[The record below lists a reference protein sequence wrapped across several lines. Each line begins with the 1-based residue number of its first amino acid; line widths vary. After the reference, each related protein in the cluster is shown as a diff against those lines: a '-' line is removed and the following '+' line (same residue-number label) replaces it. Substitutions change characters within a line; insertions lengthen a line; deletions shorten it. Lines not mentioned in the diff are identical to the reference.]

1 MPLLKNFRCENFFYT
16 SLGNSFKYDRK
27 TLEHI
32 KAIIKKHNIKE
43 IYFVL
48 SLDNIIV
55 LDALASKKKS
65 KVRLLHNFCDDIKS
79 QKERS
84 KIAFKENN
92 NQFTILSLYLN

>member
-1 MPLLKNFRCENFFYT
+1 M
-16 SLGNSFKYDRK
+16 
-27 TLEHI
+27 
-32 KAIIKKHNIKE
+32 
-43 IYFVL
+43 L

-55 LDALASKKKS
+55 LETLASKKKS